1 MMKKTSVWFCFESS
15 NWFEEA
21 LGRLGV
27 KSPVCRNDVESPGPD
42 CAVGIYGSVC
52 VAAK

>member
-1 MMKKTSVWFCFESS
+1 MFQD
-15 NWFEEA
+15 A

-27 KSPVCRNDVESPGPD
+27 KSPVCRNHMEALTD

-52 VAAK
+52 VCVKKLTGKTAAKKEQG